1 MKFKSIFKTIF
12 YGLCLGISLLPPG
25 FSVATMAMILRI
37 YEDLIELL
45 NDLFSRSMKDTL
57 KPFASLGVPNGI
69 FDISTSLISGII
81 GFMVV
86 TILNSKKIQ
95 IT

>member
-1 MKFKSIFKTIF
+1 MKFNSIFKTIF

-37 YEDLIELL
+37 YEDLIGLL

-57 KPFASLGVPNGI
+57 KPLLVLALVLSLQVLLLV
-69 FDISTSLISGII
+69 D
-81 GFMVV
+81 
-86 TILNSKKIQ
+86 
-95 IT
+95 